1 MKIKKLDPKDYFDA
15 YLISAYC
22 FHMRVEDPEAKRKE
36 IEEEKHEDWGA
47 FDEDGTMMARII
59 NNRFSFYLDGQAVT
73 AGGIGAVST
82 LPEYRDFGA
91 IRAIFKEQLPSAY
104 KNGEVI
110 SALYPFKH
118 AFYRKA
124 GYEVVTFM
132 NEYAF
137 APSVLSDYRFN
148 GEVRKWNPGDS
159 VADFMQ
165 VYQAFAPKFN
175 FAMER
180 NEDQMLEHM
189 KVEKPYLD
197 RKFSYVFKQDG
208 KPIAYLIFTDV
219 RHDPAAILQVE
230 ECAWT
235 RREGFLALLGFLARF
250 EADYGE
256 IKLPLPKGIDL
267 LRILHSPRAYDVQK
281 ETQQNFMVR
290 VIHAKKLLEVIRKP
304 SDCDFTVKVTDD
316 LIRENNGM
324 FRVKA
329 DLVQRIP
336 ESRTKKTADLE
347 VDVRALGQMAVG
359 AVNFDE
365 ALLRGDVSVH
375 AKEDML
381 RNVFTE
387 KSIFCGEHF

>member
-82 LPEYRDFGA
+82 LPEYRDCGA
-91 IRAIFKEQLPSAY
+91 IRAIFKELLPSAY
-104 KNGEVI
+104 K
-110 SALYPFKH
+110 
-118 AFYRKA
+118 
-124 GYEVVTFM
+124 
-132 NEYAF
+132 
-137 APSVLSDYRFN
+137 N

-267 LRILHSPRAYDVQK
+267 LRIIHSPRAYDVQK

-290 VIHAKKLLEVIRKP
+290 VINAKKLLEVIRKP

-387 KSIFCGEHF
+387 KNIFCGEHF